1 MLMPTAFE
9 EVMAA
14 RGKGMP
20 ADGEVTITGKDPV
33 YSTKFKIGET
43 VTAVLAGVGTAVN
56 DLHELKTGR
65 RQNVAIDI
73 RHGAATLRSGD
84 YALQQGPSG
93 NYEPLVSASHRA
105 MVGMTQPF
113 PTKDG
118 RWVLPHFGLPH
129 LQARMQKLLGCEA
142 TPESV
147 AKAVAKWD
155 ALDLEA
161 AIDEHR
167 VCGGMVRTNAEWL
180 AEEHG
185 KVLAAKPI
193 VEVIKLADSAPEP
206 MPAGERPLDGIRALD
221 LTRILAGPTCA
232 RTLAEHGADVLM
244 VTAEGL
250 PQIPHALIDTNHG
263 KRSTY
268 IDLKNPHDNA
278 KLKELVRNADVFSQG
293 YRPGMI
299 EGLGFSPEDLAE
311 VRPGIIYTSISCYGA
326 DGPFSHRAGWEQ
338 VAQTMTGICHEG
350 TPDGPQLLPAAAND
364 YTTGYLAAYGILLA
378 LARRATEG
386 GSYHVRV
393 SLCQS
398 GMFIYRQ
405 GDVGYQKSGMDLS
418 EAELN
423 ELLVESVPA
432 SGKLR
437 HLGPVLRMSETPP
450 LWDKPTP
457 VLGGDKPEWL
467 DAGCTRARAK
477 E

>member
-1 MLMPTAFE
+1 ME
-9 EVMAA
+9 
-14 RGKGMP
+14 
-20 ADGEVTITGKDPV
+20 
-33 YSTKFKIGET
+33 
-43 VTAVLAGVGTAVN
+43 
-56 DLHELKTGR
+56 
-65 RQNVAIDI
+65 
-73 RHGAATLRSGD
+73 
-84 YALQQGPSG
+84 
-93 NYEPLVSASHRA
+93 
-105 MVGMTQPF
+105 
-113 PTKDG
+113 
-118 RWVLPHFGLPH
+118 
-129 LQARMQKLLGCEA
+129 
-142 TPESV
+142 
-147 AKAVAKWD
+147 
-155 ALDLEA
+155 LEA
-161 AIDEHR
+161 AIDENR

-193 VEVIKLADSAPEP
+193 VEVIKIADSAPEP
-206 MPAGERPLDGIRALD
+206 MPAGERPLSGIRALD

-244 VTAEGL
+244 ITAEGL

-268 IDLKNPHDNA
+268 LDLKNPDDNA
-278 KLKELVRNADVFSQG
+278 KLKELVLGADVFSQG

-299 EGLGFSPEDLAE
+299 EGLGFSPEELAK

-338 VAQTMTGICHEG
+338 VAQTMTGIAHEG
-350 TPDGPQLLPAAAND
+350 SPERPQLLPAAAND

-405 GDVGYQKSGMDLS
+405 GDVGYQQPGMDLS
-418 EAELN
+418 EAELGT
-423 ELLVESVPA
+423 LLVESQPA
-432 SGKLR
+432 SGKVR
-437 HLGPVLRMSETPP
+437 HLGPILQLSETPP
-450 LWDKPTP
+450 YWERPTP

-467 DAGCTRARAK
+467 SKGNAMAA

>member
-1 MLMPTAFE
+1 MPTAFE

-20 ADGEVTITGKDPV
+20 ADGEVSITGKDPV
-33 YSTKFKIGET
+33 FSTKFKIGET
-43 VTAVLAGVGTAVN
+43 VAAALAGVGTAVN
-56 DLHELKTGR
+56 DIHELKTGR
-65 RQNVAIDI
+65 RQKVSIDV
-73 RHGAATLRSGD
+73 RHAAATLRSGD
-84 YALQQGPSG
+84 HASQLDASGVYQPLLSPSHKAMTAL
-93 NYEPLVSASHRA
+93 
-105 MVGMTQPF
+105 TQPW

-118 RWVLPHFGLPH
+118 RWALPHFGLPH
-129 LQARMQKLLGCEA
+129 LQAHTQKLLGCEA

-147 AKAVAKWD
+147 AAAVKKWN

-161 AIDEHR
+161 AIDENR

-193 VEVIKLADSAPEP
+193 VEVIKIGDSAPEP
-206 MPAGERPLDGIRALD
+206 MPAGTRPLDGIRVLD
-221 LTRILAGPTCA
+221 LTRILAGPTAA

-244 VTAEGL
+244 VTADGL
-250 PQIPHALIDTNHG
+250 PQIPHAVVDTNHG

-268 IDLKNPHDNA
+268 LNLKEPGDNA
-278 KLKELVRNADVFSQG
+278 KLKELVRGTDVFSQG

-299 EGLGFSPEDLAE
+299 EGLGFGADELAE

-350 TPDGPQLLPAAAND
+350 TPEHPKLLPAAAND
-364 YTTGYLAAYGILLA
+364 YTTGYLGAYGILLA
-378 LARRATEG
+378 LARRAVEG

-405 GDVGYQKSGMDLS
+405 GDVGYQEFGMDLS

-423 ELLVESVPA
+423 PLLVESQPA
-432 SGKLR
+432 YGKIR
-437 HLGPVLRMSETPP
+437 HLGPVVHMSETQPF
-450 LWDKPTP
+450 WDKPSP
-457 VLGGDKPEWL
+457 VLGGHKPEWL
-467 DAGCTRARAK
+467 ESSARARAA

>member
-1 MLMPTAFE
+1 MATAFE
-9 EVMAA
+9 EIMAA

-20 ADGEVTITGKDPV
+20 SEDEVTITGSDPV

-43 VTAVLAGVGTAVN
+43 VSAVLAGVGTAVN
-56 DLHELKTGR
+56 DIHELKTGR
-65 RQNVAIDI
+65 RQKVAIDV
-73 RHGAATLRSGD
+73 RHGAATLRSCD
-84 YALQQGPSG
+84 YALQQKPSG
-93 NYEPLVSASHRA
+93 SYESLNSAAHRA
-105 MVGMTQPF
+105 TAGMTQPF

-118 RWVLPHFGLPH
+118 RWVLPHFSLPH

-155 ALDLEA
+155 ALELES

-193 VEVIKLADSAPEP
+193 VEVMKIADSAPEP
-206 MPAGERPLDGIRALD
+206 MPAGERPLDGIRVLD

-232 RTLAEHGADVLM
+232 RTLAEHGADVLA
-244 VTAEGL
+244 VTAQDL
-250 PQIPHALIDTNHG
+250 PQLPHALIDTNHG

-268 IDLKNPHDNA
+268 LDLKNPRDNA
-278 KLKELVRNADVFSQG
+278 KLKELVGNADVFSQG

-299 EGLGFSPEDLAE
+299 EGLGFSPEELAE
-311 VRPGIIYTSISCYGA
+311 VRPGIIYASISCYGA

-350 TPDGPQLLPAAAND
+350 TPERPQLLPAAAND

-378 LARRATEG
+378 LTRRATEG

-405 GDVGYQKSGMDLS
+405 GDVGYQQPGMDL
-418 EAELN
+418 AET
-423 ELLVESVPA
+423 ELDALRVESHLP
-432 SGKLR
+432 SSRLR
-437 HLGPVLRMSETPP
+437 HLGPVLRMSETQPF
-450 LWDKPTP
+450 WDKPTP
-457 VLGGDKPEWL
+457 MPGADKPEWL
-467 DAGCTRARAK
+467 G
-477 E
+477 

>member
-1 MLMPTAFE
+1 MPTAFE
-9 EVMAA
+9 EVMAV

-20 ADGEVTITGKDPV
+20 AADEVSITGQDPV
-33 YSTKFKIGET
+33 FSTKFKIGET
-43 VTAVLAGVGTAVN
+43 VAAALAGVGTAAN

-65 RQNVAIDI
+65 RQKVAVDV
-73 RHGAATLRSGD
+73 RHAAATLRSGD
-84 YALQQGPSG
+84 YAAKQGTDG
-93 NYEPLVSASHRA
+93 RWQPLIGPDLRA
-105 MVGMTQPF
+105 NLAITQPF

-147 AKAVAKWD
+147 AAAVKKWN
-155 ALDLEA
+155 AMDLEQ

-167 VCGGMVRTNAEWL
+167 VCGGMVRSNAEWL

-193 VEVIKLADSAPEP
+193 VEVIKIADSAPEP
-206 MPAGERPLDGIRALD
+206 MPAGARPLAGIRVLD

-250 PQIPHALIDTNHG
+250 PQLEHALVDTNHG

-268 IDLKNPHDNA
+268 LDLKNPAENA
-278 KLKELVRNADVFSQG
+278 KLKELVRGADVFSQG

-299 EGLGFSPEDLAE
+299 EGLGFGPEELAA
-311 VRPGIIYTSISCYGA
+311 VRPGIIYASISCYGA

-338 VAQTMTGICHEG
+338 VAQTMTGLAHEG
-350 TPDGPQLLPAAAND
+350 TPDHPKLLPAAAND

-378 LARRATEG
+378 LARRAVEG
-386 GSYHVRV
+386 GSYHVRA

-405 GDVGYQKSGMDLS
+405 GDVGYQADPDMDLS
-418 EAELN
+418 GAELAP
-423 ELLVESVPA
+423 LLVESQPA
-432 SGKLR
+432 YGRVR
-437 HLGPVLRMSETPP
+437 HLGPVVRMSETPP
-450 LWDKPTP
+450 HWDKPTP
-457 VLGGDKPEWL
+457 VLGADRPEWL
-467 DAGCTRARAK
+467 GGSAGARAA

>member
-1 MLMPTAFE
+1 MPTAFE

-20 ADGEVTITGKDPV
+20 ADGEVTITGQDPV
-33 YSTKFKIGET
+33 FSTKFKIGET
-43 VTAVLAGVGTAVN
+43 VAAALAGVGTAVN

-65 RQNVAIDI
+65 RQKVAVDV
-73 RHGAATLRSGD
+73 RHAAATLRSGD
-84 YALQQGPSG
+84 YVAQKDGSG
-93 NYEPLVSASHRA
+93 AYKPLLSPAHRA
-105 MVGMTQPF
+105 MTGLTQPW

-118 RWVLPHFGLPH
+118 RWALPHFGLPH

-147 AKAVAKWD
+147 AKAVAKWN
-155 ALDLEA
+155 AMDLEA
-161 AIDEHR
+161 AIDEHK
-167 VCGGMVRTNAEWL
+167 VCGGMVRSNAEWL

-193 VEVIKLADSAPEP
+193 VEIIKIGDSVPEA
-206 MPAGERPLDGIRALD
+206 MPAGDRPLSGIRVLD
-221 LTRILAGPTCA
+221 LTRILAGPTAA
-232 RTLAEHGADVLM
+232 RTLAEHGADVLA

-250 PQIPHALIDTNHG
+250 PQIPHAVVDTNHG

-268 IDLKNPHDNA
+268 LDLKDAGDNA
-278 KLKELVRNADVFSQG
+278 RLKELVRDADVFSQG
-293 YRPGMI
+293 YRPGTI
-299 EGLGFSPEDLAE
+299 GTLGFSPEELAE
-311 VRPGIIYTSISCYGA
+311 VRPGIVYASISCYGA

-338 VAQTMTGICHEG
+338 VAQTMTGLCHEG
-350 TPDGPQLLPAAAND
+350 TPDRPQLLPAAAND

-405 GDVGYQKSGMDLS
+405 GDVGYQKHGMDLS
-418 EAELN
+418 AAELN
-423 ELLVESVPA
+423 ELLVESRPVAGP
-432 SGKLR
+432 LR
-437 HLGPVLRMSETPP
+437 HLGPVVRMSETQPF
-450 LWDKPTP
+450 WDKPTP
-457 VLGGDKPEWL
+457 VLGGNKAEWL
-467 DAGCTRARAK
+467 DTGGTRARAA